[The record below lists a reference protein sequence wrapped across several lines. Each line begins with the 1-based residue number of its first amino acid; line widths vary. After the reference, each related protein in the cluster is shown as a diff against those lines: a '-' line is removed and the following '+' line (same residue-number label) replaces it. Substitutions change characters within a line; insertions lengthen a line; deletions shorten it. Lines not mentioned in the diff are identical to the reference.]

1 MTTDRNANPDR
12 PYDAANDAD
21 AGLVAQAR
29 AGDQGAITE
38 IMESFQRRVF
48 GICYRMVSH
57 YDDAA
62 DLTQEALIKVLTNLD
77 RFDGRAAFSTWV
89 VRIAMNV
96 SLSHL
101 RKEKRRRATFQGAK
115 RGDLGATGRN
125 LAFPGGN
132 GAEDGQMREPRESSS
147 VEQREETEQLNV
159 CLTRISD
166 EYRALLILRDIQG
179 LEYRQIAEVLAIPIG
194 TVKSR
199 IFRARLAF
207 RKAFEQYELDSERGN
222 HTMGSNHSIRVD
234 QGDEIK
240 DSEVELDD
248 EVKSGEANPV
258 VSQVMPED

>member
-1 MTTDRNANPDR
+1 MTKDRNANPDT
-12 PYDAANDAD
+12 PYDSANDAD
-21 AGLVAQAR
+21 AALVAQAR
-29 AGDQGAITE
+29 SGDQGAITE
-38 IMESFQRRVF
+38 ILESFQRRVF

-101 RKEKRRRATFQGAK
+101 RKEKRRRATFVGSG
-115 RGDLGATGRN
+115 RGDSGAAGRN
-125 LAFPGGN
+125 KAFPDGN
-132 GAEDGQMREPRESSS
+132 GAENVRNREPGEVSS
-147 VEQREETEQLNV
+147 VEQGEETEQLNV
-159 CLTRISD
+159 CLTKISD

-207 RKAFEQYELDSERGN
+207 RKVYEQMELNAARGN
-222 HTMGSNHSIRVD
+222 GVVATT
-234 QGDEIK
+234 
-240 DSEVELDD
+240 VEDLPL
-248 EVKSGEANPV
+248 GEAERVGEAGEVGEV
-258 VSQVMPED
+258 VSPVAEQD